1 MLSWLN
7 QLFDELGHIQEI
19 PKLAVSLVATTAL
32 VVWFLAGHLSKT
44 QISNLQSEVALLK
57 SQLETVD
64 GPLGPLPSY
73 SLGGSDILIYA
84 IPNWTTQDTAK
95 RVELD
100 WNRLANI
107 EAYAVLLMRTEGESE
122 STWVQGRIVN
132 ITNRE
137 VVATTERHRGG
148 KISAR
153 FQLPRASK
161 YPPAKP
167 GALVVSRSKRHDV
180 TATRSLAPPKGGYS
194 SNRSCSSRR
203 SSRSCCWTY
212 SRTTRSSCPTV
223 ET

>member
-57 SQLETVD
+57 SKLATVD

-84 IPNWTTQDTAK
+84 NPNWITQDTDK

-153 FQLPRASK
+153 FQLPRATS
-161 YPPAKP
+161 AKIYAMEVRGE
-167 GALVVSRSKRHDV
+167 GAGLEGHIELVQRS
-180 TATRSLAPPKGGYS
+180 P
-194 SNRSCSSRR
+194 
-203 SSRSCCWTY
+203 
-212 SRTTRSSCPTV
+212 
-223 ET
+223 

>member
-19 PKLAVSLVATTAL
+19 PKLAVSLVATTA
-32 VVWFLAGHLSKT
+32 VGVWFLAGHLSKT

-57 SQLETVD
+57 SQLATVD
-64 GPLGPLPSY
+64 GPLGPLPRN

-84 IPNWTTQDTAK
+84 NPNWTRQDTAK

-132 ITNRE
+132 RE

-153 FQLPRASK
+153 FQLPRATS
-161 YPPAKP
+161 AKIYAMEVRGE
-167 GALVVSRSKRHDV
+167 GAGLEGYIELVQRS
-180 TATRSLAPPKGGYS
+180 P
-194 SNRSCSSRR
+194 
-203 SSRSCCWTY
+203 
-212 SRTTRSSCPTV
+212 
-223 ET
+223 